1 MKNDQESQG
10 LDVLSY
16 RRATTETA
24 VSRAKLRTSNRQTHG
39 IGLLKRA
46 VKTLGGRVI
55 DRRTSLGNA
64 LDQWRSDLL
73 RDLGGSEEVST
84 QKLAL
89 VDLAV
94 KTKLMV
100 DSLDN

>member
-24 VSRAKLRTSNRQTHG
+24 VSRAKDVPPTVK
-39 IGLLKRA
+39 IMGLDYSKRA

-55 DRRTSLGNA
+55 DRRTSLGKA